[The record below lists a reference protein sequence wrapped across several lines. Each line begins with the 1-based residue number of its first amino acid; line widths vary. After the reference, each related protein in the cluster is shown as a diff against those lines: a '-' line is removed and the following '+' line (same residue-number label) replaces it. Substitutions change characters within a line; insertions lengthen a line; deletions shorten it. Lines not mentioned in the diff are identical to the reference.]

1 MKTAIEWLEER
12 LNLSIGD
19 ELKPLRGFFVIAK
32 EMEKEQIEEAIENG
46 YAGCCGKKTTVKL
59 KGNFWERKESWD
71 ERKSVNEI
79 IVNSKNKPELKVKCL
94 HCGRKFTSKLAHKCN
109 TGYRKRNHNW
119 EEL

>member
-32 EMEKEQIEEAIENG
+32 EIEKKQIEEAIKNG

-59 KGNFWERKESWD
+59 KGNFWEREESWE
-71 ERKSVNEI
+71 ERKGVNKVVIEQ
-79 IVNSKNKPELKVKCL
+79 KKKP
-94 HCGRKFTSKLAHKCN
+94 
-109 TGYRKRNHNW
+109 
-119 EEL
+119 